1 MRQFGVGWFS
11 DHTTCWFQ
19 MMSGFPANSVFIVD
33 SEDRVRHHTVLDPR
47 LELFCFGDCGDDYKS
62 LINPRTSWNLEE
74 VARLVAAYR
83 LCFPLI
89 FIVAKTLFCWCRDT
103 DGGQSLAMAGWKG
116 EEDTV
121 DNQVSPLNIV
131 TIVTSIYGRSLPSRA
146 STQLCMG
153 TRRSQGMATPLSA
166 KPWRQKENQPA
177 GSSQR
182 FGFKNSSVI
191 WIFCIKRVGFGGDQ
205 QSLGTLTNPR
215 TDISNFSS

>member
-1 MRQFGVGWFS
+1 
-11 DHTTCWFQ
+11 

-47 LELFCFGDCGDDYKS
+47 LELFCFADCGDDYKS

-89 FIVAKTLFCWCRDT
+89 LIVAKKPFCWCRDT

-153 TRRSQGMATPLSA
+153 TRRTQWRAPPPPSLRSRGGARLSA
-166 KPWRQKENQPA
+166 TT
-177 GSSQR
+177 R
-182 FGFKNSSVI
+182 FTKLLNG
-191 WIFCIKRVGFGGDQ
+191 
-205 QSLGTLTNPR
+205 
-215 TDISNFSS
+215 